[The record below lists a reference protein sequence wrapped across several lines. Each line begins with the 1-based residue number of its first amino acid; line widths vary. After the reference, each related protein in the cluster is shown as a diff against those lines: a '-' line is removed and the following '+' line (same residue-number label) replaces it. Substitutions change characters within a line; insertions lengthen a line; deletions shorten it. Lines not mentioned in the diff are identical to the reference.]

1 MNPLSFEQRISLQMG
16 DLIMEVKRLE
26 TIRDKMAEQ
35 MEAMAKQQENKTDVG
50 FYSASDAPS
59 T

>member
-1 MNPLSFEQRISLQMG
+1 
-16 DLIMEVKRLE
+16 MEVKRLE

>member
-35 MEAMAKQQENKTDVG
+35 LEAMAKQQKNKTDVG
-50 FYSASDAPS
+50 LYSASDAPS